1 MTQYTQHPLSAAFPP
16 LSPDE
21 FAALR
26 DSICD
31 LGVQNAITI
40 FEGQV
45 LDGWNRYC
53 AACELG
59 MECPERELDPW
70 VDPRAFVLAQ
80 NKARRHISVAQ
91 MALATAAVYEWRGPG
106 RLAHNSALSAEFQ
119 PGSALSAEAPKT
131 SRELADIA
139 GVGVRSIEQ
148 ARVVETR
155 AAPEVKAAVK
165 AGDMGL
171 AKASAIA
178 KLPPEQQAEAIH
190 KPMREFAFSPEK
202 GKKHPAAPE
211 ASEPRST
218 ALDMA
223 DRRGIDPAPAPPV
236 SSTPAAE
243 PPPPEYT
250 ELDAAR
256 DQIADLQAA
265 LALANLGDVPET
277 DRTQAAELIEH
288 LQGEIKGL
296 SAQLRAVTNSRDF
309 LMQENAQMKQQLAAQ
324 RREIDRLKAG
334 QRDGSGH
341 VTGL

>member
-26 DSICD
+26 DSISD

-53 AACELG
+53 AACELD
-59 MECPERELDPW
+59 MECPERELDSW

-80 NKARRHISVAQ
+80 NRARRHLTIAQ
-91 MALATAAVYEWRGPG
+91 LSIAAAAVYEWRGAG
-106 RLAHNSALSAEFQ
+106 RPSANSALSAELRQ
-119 PGSALSAEAPKT
+119 SQVAEQ
-131 SRELADIA
+131 A
-139 GVGVRSIEQ
+139 GVSVRSLRQ
-148 ARVVETR
+148 ADAVITDAVPAVVD
-155 AAPEVKAAVK
+155 AVK

-202 GKKHPAAPE
+202 GKKPPAAPE

-265 LALANLGDVPET
+265 LALANLGDVPEA

-288 LQGEIKGL
+288 LQGEVKGL
-296 SAQLRAVTNSRDF
+296 SAQLRAVTKSRDF
-309 LMQENAQMKQQLAAQ
+309 LMQENTQMKQQLAAQ

-334 QRDGSGH
+334 A
-341 VTGL
+341 V